1 MGVRGAAL
9 ATVISQAV
17 SVMLCLLKII
27 RNVEVLSLKGCHGP
41 FDPGILRENL
51 ALGVPMAFQTSIISL
66 GVILIQFATNGMGT
80 VAIASYAVAKKIDTI
95 AVEPLRSLGI
105 TMTTYTAQNYGAGK
119 YDRILDGVRQCVLI
133 PVVMSAALGL
143 IMFFGGRFLASLFIG
158 TREPEILDL
167 AHTFLIIHGVLYVIL
182 ALLFDYRYTLQGLG
196 DARIPTIAGLMELAM
211 RTFSAFVLV
220 PRMGFFG
227 ASIEPPLSWLGAL
240 LPVIFAYY
248 IASRRIR
255 GLMAG

>member
-1 MGVRGAAL
+1 M
-9 ATVISQAV
+9 
-17 SVMLCLLKII
+17 
-27 RNVEVLSLKGCHGP
+27 
-41 FDPGILRENL
+41 
-51 ALGVPMAFQTSIISL
+51 
-66 GVILIQFATNGMGT
+66 
-80 VAIASYAVAKKIDTI
+80 
-95 AVEPLRSLGI
+95 
-105 TMTTYTAQNYGAGK
+105 
-119 YDRILDGVRQCVLI
+119 
-133 PVVMSAALGL
+133 
-143 IMFFGGRFLASLFIG
+143 
-158 TREPEILDL
+158 
-167 AHTFLIIHGVLYVIL
+167 LYVIL